1 MATLIASSDCSAAF
15 RLRRLGSHWKCAAWS
30 DALPTALN
38 RRRQQKGREVRM
50 GSISSPDTG
59 TLDQFL
65 QPQSMVTPGALG
77 ALAMLATNTLV
88 GNFPNMNAPIIA
100 LILSFLLGFAALVKS
115 TSIFEKILYYLLNSI
130 IIFSV
135 AAGANK
141 LGQQIQQTSL
151 SLPTLS
157 AYATPRVDIGALAQS
172 SEQIK
177 FFK

>member
-1 MATLIASSDCSAAF
+1 
-15 RLRRLGSHWKCAAWS
+15 
-30 DALPTALN
+30 
-38 RRRQQKGREVRM
+38 
-50 GSISSPDTG
+50 
-59 TLDQFL
+59 
-65 QPQSMVTPGALG
+65 MVTPGALG

-177 FFK
+177 FFKEWFPNVPRSQLNPANPTSHTDHPDHREPGGNPMPSTDHPDHHEPGEDPMPR